1 MHVEWKYTL
10 ICIEIYYSQ
19 INRVSANVVVLSI
32 SNLISAFINVVYWN
46 YFSIK
51 YVNRDGCCLF
61 TMKFDACDFH
71 KISVSTAKHEV
82 EQFHRTSHGPMKFYI
97 IVGISEDYNAHLK

>member
-1 MHVEWKYTL
+1 
-10 ICIEIYYSQ
+10 
-19 INRVSANVVVLSI
+19 
-32 SNLISAFINVVYWN
+32 
-46 YFSIK
+46 
-51 YVNRDGCCLF
+51 
-61 TMKFDACDFH
+61 MKFDACDFH